1 MKRLICKM
9 ILVVS
14 FFGQTVYS
22 SECPNEE
29 YITYRNLSFVHEG
42 FVSLYGVTPPKT
54 QKGSC
59 DLRAETYLYNKS
71 TNKNKPILVGDEVV
85 GIKEYG
91 RDMIAISA
99 TTGAHGGQLRFF
111 KKRIL
116 NKNEYPEKF
125 ILKPIEIENEGDT
138 FYSNMGMSI
147 FVHEYYEMRGDHPM
161 LKVDI
166 YSMDNGRE
174 IRIKKYKLSYKDMK
188 FISKRS
194 MGRNHSKKAWR

>member
-1 MKRLICKM
+1 MKRLIGKM
-9 ILVVS
+9 ILIVS
-14 FFGQTVYS
+14 FFGQAVYS

-29 YITYRNLSFVHEG
+29 YVTYKNLSFVHEG
-42 FVSLYGVTPPKT
+42 FVSPYGITLKT

-125 ILKPIEIENEGDT
+125 ILEPIEIENEGDT

-147 FVHEYYEMRGDHPM
+147 FVHEYYEMRDHHPM
-161 LKVDI
+161 LEVDI
-166 YSMDNGRE
+166 YSMDNGRR
-174 IRIKKYKLSYKDMK
+174 IRIKKYELSYKDMK
-188 FISKRS
+188 FILKHS
-194 MGRNHSKKAWR
+194 MGRNHSKQAWR